1 MRRGRTDA
9 ADAAW
14 ARVPPGSPSAARAI
28 LGRVQLRAG
37 LGRLSE
43 AEELIRGA
51 LADPAIDGA
60 GLALARAHLFPGRS
74 RGGDSPSHRARW
86 EALNRAGEADSESAI
101 YLIRG
106 YIERRR
112 SPVPVEVIRSDLD
125 PAARRNPRDDRVW
138 LGKANLAIRE
148 GSYDEA
154 ARWLDACLRWRP
166 DDVPVCAR
174 RLDWAVA
181 TNRLA
186 EAREAM
192 RHLPR
197 PRSPPP
203 GSGSWRP
210 GSPPGAGTSTRNA
223 SPWSASSRS
232 TPRIAPPSTGSP
244 TWRSGR
250 ADRAESTRSVTG
262 RPRSIGSRAD
272 LISCIDATNRTR
284 DAEEMARLAERL
296 GRWFEARAFLTVA
309 VMGHPDRDDLRRDLD
324 RLKRDAPTSEAA
336 GRTLSDVVA
345 AALVVAGD
353 SGPGPPSP
361 PRSRPPAD
369 SAGPNR
375 HASALPKWPRP
386 TGGP

>member
-1 MRRGRTDA
+1 MVTDLWRWGRVLLPAAIAGGMLLGGWNWRELRRDRRALAEIQQALEEGRHATAARKLAALLARRPGSDEALYLLGECEMRRGRTDA

-60 GLALARAHLFPGRS
+60 GLCSRS
-74 RGGDSPSHRARW
+74 GPSIPRKVAEETLRLIEARW

-154 ARWLDACLRWRP
+154 ARRLDACLRWRP
-166 DDVPVCAR
+166 DDVPVWCA

-192 RHLPR
+192 RHLP
-197 PRSPPP
+197 
-203 GSGSWRP
+203 
-210 GSPPGAGTSTRNA
+210 A
-223 SPWSASSRS
+223 
-232 TPRIAPPSTGSP
+232 
-244 TWRSGR
+244 
-250 ADRAESTRSVTG
+250 AEIPAARVWELAAWLAARRG
-262 RPRSIGSRAD
+262 D
-272 LISCIDATNRTR
+272 LD
-284 DAEEMARLAERL
+284 AERL
-296 GRWFEARAFLTVA
+296 ALERLVA
-309 VMGHPDRDDLRRDLD
+309 VDPTDRAAFDRLADLAVREGRPGRVRRDPSPEDRDRSAR
-324 RLKRDAPTSEAA
+324 
-336 GRTLSDVVA
+336 
-345 AALVVAGD
+345 
-353 SGPGPPSP
+353 GPI
-361 PRSRPPAD
+361 
-369 SAGPNR
+369 
-375 HASALPKWPRP
+375 
-386 TGGP
+386 